1 MRVREGAVQTE
12 MTEEIETRVTPTK
25 EEEQAAK
32 LIDSKRGNISAV
44 AKSLKVARKTV
55 YAHIKASPYLQ
66 DVLADAREKSL
77 DDAEDQLGN
86 AVRKGEAWAVCFT
99 LKTQGQ
105 ERGYIEKTKTEVTGK
120 DGGAIQTEVVYKVEV
135 E

>member
-1 MRVREGAVQTE
+1 MAEVDTD
-12 MTEEIETRVTPTK
+12 VTPTK

-32 LIDSKRGNISAV
+32 LIESKRGNISAV
-44 AKSLKVARKTV
+44 AKSLKLARKTV

-66 DVLADAREKSL
+66 DALADAREKSL

-105 ERGYIEKTKTEVTGK
+105 ARGYVEKQKHEHSGV
-120 DGGAIQTEVVYKVEV
+120 DGNPIQTEVVYKVEV